1 MEELKYNE
9 WIYEFHESDGDIE
22 DNSYMICQYNF
33 YNDDFMNYTMYRD
46 YDYITDLELEVRI
59 QDCYFQIMGEEIEYD
74 RDESFINELGNIES
88 ETNQYECDMR
98 DWMVNKYEELRGIIE
113 RERIIFME
121 NEYDE

>member
-9 WIYEFHESDGDIE
+9 WIYEFYESDE
-22 DNSYMICQYNF
+22 DDSYMVCQYNF

-46 YDYITDLELEVRI
+46 YDYVTELELEVRI

-74 RDESFINELGNIES
+74 RDNRFINELGSIES